1 MTLRDLD
8 PKLRAVEMRFEAPVY
23 VGTQVEVATLKS
35 IGEYVVAKI
44 GNETDPLLEY
54 AEHLSTLKVVTPEMR
69 LRGLLN
75 GSIDT
80 IISVGSG
87 NGVRFFVSDYKS
99 NKLEAPSFE
108 TPISRYLPENLFQVM
123 KSEHYTL
130 QALIY
135 GVAMYRYLRWRA
147 PHLDADRAVG
157 GWSYLFLRGMLG
169 DGAESVGNSTYG
181 VTTWSSQEYPGFW
194 AGLSDVLMGVEQ

>member
-1 MTLRDLD
+1 
-8 PKLRAVEMRFEAPVY
+8 MRFEAQVY
-23 VGTQVEVATLKS
+23 VGERVEVATLKS

-44 GNETDPLLEY
+44 GNKSDPLLEY
-54 AEHLSTLKVVTPEMR
+54 AEHLSALKVVTPEMR

-80 IISVGSG
+80 IIPVGTG
-87 NGVRFFVSDYKS
+87 NDVRFFVSDYKS
-99 NKLEAPSFE
+99 NKLETPAYE
-108 TPISRYLPENLFQVM
+108 TPINRYLPENLFQVM

-157 GWSYLFLRGMLG
+157 GWSYLFLRGLLG
-169 DGAESVGNSTYG
+169 EGAQSVENSTYG
-181 VTTWSSQEYPGFW
+181 VTTWSSREYPGFW